1 MDFIVIREI
10 DSNGNTVSTLKTINI
25 PDENHSTMSFV
36 STNRTGRFAFDI
48 YCFIGATS
56 AYDGFEFTIS
66 PLENTEM
73 EQACVSSFLG
83 VGTCDPDKPLH
94 VVGESKYS
102 HPLYTNHYMLIK
114 PTNTDISILSSIA
127 PIRFNKLVY
136 GDNGFGSPRNTNLKL
151 KTDTTTRLTIMS
163 TNGYVGIGTSNPQEM
178 LHVNGYIRGH
188 AQNGEVIVRTNN
200 GYTQIGASNSGYS
213 HFFTDRPGFYFN
225 VPITVNG
232 GRFRSASGQNLY
244 LNTFSTTRMTILSSN
259 GNVGIGKEAP
269 TYKLDVAGEIHSDS
283 IQSNV
288 IKTGAIF
295 VQPLSGADYVFEDGY
310 NLRPLDEVSSYISEN
325 KHLPEI
331 QSADDMLE
339 NGISVERFQIQLLQK
354 IEELTLYIIRQEE
367 RIKDLENNQK

>member
-1 MDFIVIREI
+1 MKKIFLIAAALGVTTGIFAVINTQNYTCSGVYENLTADTATVTLCAENYNPSNVGGDPTTWIVDLQAGHYYRFTGWASIEGVAYLDFIVIREI

-188 AQNGEVIVRTNN
+188 AQMVR
-200 GYTQIGASNSGYS
+200 
-213 HFFTDRPGFYFN
+213 
-225 VPITVNG
+225 
-232 GRFRSASGQNLY
+232 
-244 LNTFSTTRMTILSSN
+244 
-259 GNVGIGKEAP
+259 
-269 TYKLDVAGEIHSDS
+269 
-283 IQSNV
+283 
-288 IKTGAIF
+288 
-295 VQPLSGADYVFEDGY
+295 
-310 NLRPLDEVSSYISEN
+310 
-325 KHLPEI
+325 
-331 QSADDMLE
+331 
-339 NGISVERFQIQLLQK
+339 
-354 IEELTLYIIRQEE
+354 
-367 RIKDLENNQK
+367 